1 MKQRTPSP
9 YRDTRF
15 LGYILARGLSMVG
28 DNIWWVAVG
37 WAAAQLGDPSLTGV
51 VLAVTG
57 VPRVVLMLFG
67 GAISDLR
74 GARPLMLAS
83 DLAAAVVALV
93 AAGFAFGQDQV
104 AAWLLIAVG
113 IVFGTI
119 DSFNLPAATSYLA
132 TLLPQESLARGAT
145 IRQFTS
151 GVANAGGRS
160 LGGILVAL
168 GGFGLAAVTNAA
180 SFLICFAIM
189 VLVRPRRELP
199 KPPPKTSVRQAL
211 AEGLRYVAATPL
223 IRGLAGVVLILNAVT
238 TPITTVG
245 LALRAEPAGWGAEGY
260 GLVAAFLGVGG
271 LTGSFIGSAFKPPSR
286 AGLGVGLGALGGVVP
301 LAIVATS
308 TSLPLVCVATGVWA
322 VCTGYVS
329 SLLVAILLTSTRLD
343 VLGRVQSVVSML
355 ANAVTPVANALFGV
369 LVGVFG
375 LTGVGIGCVI
385 CFAVTVLWILASRE
399 IRDARLPSDNEA
411 EIGR

>member
-1 MKQRTPSP
+1 MHQSTPSP
-9 YRDTRF
+9 YRDARF
-15 LGYILARGLSMVG
+15 LGYILARGLSVVG

-51 VLAVTG
+51 VLAAAG
-57 VPRVVLMLFG
+57 VPRVLLMLFG

-74 GARPLMLAS
+74 GARPIMLLS
-83 DLAAAVVALV
+83 DLAAAVAAGIAAVVAL
-93 AAGFAFGQDQV
+93 GQDQV
-104 AAWLLIAVG
+104 GAWLLIGMG

-119 DSFNLPAATSYLA
+119 DSFYLPAANSYLA
-132 TLLPQESLARGAT
+132 TLLPQDRLARGAT
-145 IRQFTS
+145 IRQFTN

-168 GGFGLAAVTNAA
+168 GGFSLAAVTNSA
-180 SFLICFAIM
+180 SFFVCFVIL
-189 VLVRPRRELP
+189 VFVRPRRELP
-199 KPPPKTSVRQAL
+199 RPPASTSVRQAL

-223 IRGLAGVVLILNAVT
+223 IRGLAGLVLILNAVT

-245 LALRAEPAGWGAEGY
+245 LALRAEPAGWGSQGY

-271 LTGSFIGSAFKPPSR
+271 LVGSFIGSVVRPPKR
-286 AGLGVGLGALGGVVP
+286 AGLAVGLGALAGVAP
-301 LAIVATS
+301 LAVVAVG
-308 TSLPLVCVATGVWA
+308 TSLPFVCVATGLWSA
-322 VCTGYVS
+322 CTSYVS
-329 SLLVAILLTSTRLD
+329 SILAAILLTSTKPE
-343 VLGRVQSVVSML
+343 VLGRVQSVVTML

-375 LTGVGIGCVI
+375 LNWVGAGCVI
-385 CFAVTVLWILASRE
+385 AFVATVAWIIASRE
-399 IRDARLPSDNEA
+399 IRDARLPSVDEA